1 MTQQLGEPLLP
12 GQGRGPTRDLEAAR
26 GAFATG
32 DINASRAAHAAPVV
46 VDPRASE
53 AHQEG
58 GGRVK
63 SIVFGGLDGI
73 LTSFAIVSGAVGAH
87 VPAVAILAMGVSNVL
102 ADALSMG
109 AGEWLSSRAYNSYVQ
124 KELERETWELDNYP
138 EGEVLEMIEL
148 FTQRGM
154 SREDA
159 EVVITRMAK
168 YKDFF
173 VNLMMTEELSLPLP
187 MADASAEAFKD
198 GFLMFLSFAIFG
210 MLPVLGF
217 VALPAVAPDTTESV
231 QLAFASGCTGLTLLG
246 LGGFK
251 AHFHDK
257 NYLRGGLE
265 TLLLGS
271 ACALVA
277 FTVGRAVANI
287 AGASELFAVP
297 DQELFTTFAR
307 H

>member
-63 SIVFGGLDGI
+63 SIVFGGCAARCFHPPCCRLSDHFERAPHPLVTVIRLDGI

-109 AGEWLSSRAYNSYVQ
+109 APSHSRATH
-124 KELERETWELDNYP
+124 L
-138 EGEVLEMIEL
+138 
-148 FTQRGM
+148 
-154 SREDA
+154 
-159 EVVITRMAK
+159 
-168 YKDFF
+168 
-173 VNLMMTEELSLPLP
+173 NLPRA
-187 MADASAEAFKD
+187 ADGRRQSGPSPRSGAA
-198 GFLMFLSFAIFG
+198 
-210 MLPVLGF
+210 
-217 VALPAVAPDTTESV
+217 PA
-231 QLAFASGCTGLTLLG
+231 
-246 LGGFK
+246 
-251 AHFHDK
+251 
-257 NYLRGGLE
+257 
-265 TLLLGS
+265 
-271 ACALVA
+271 
-277 FTVGRAVANI
+277 
-287 AGASELFAVP
+287 
-297 DQELFTTFAR
+297 
-307 H
+307 

>member
-87 VPAVAILAMGVSNVL
+87 VPAVAILAMGVSNTAERSL
-102 ADALSMG
+102 ASQRRGPRLARASPAG

-138 EGEVLEMIEL
+138 EGEADRLRSVRE
-148 FTQRGM
+148 RG
-154 SREDA
+154 
-159 EVVITRMAK
+159 
-168 YKDFF
+168 
-173 VNLMMTEELSLPLP
+173 TE
-187 MADASAEAFKD
+187 
-198 GFLMFLSFAIFG
+198 
-210 MLPVLGF
+210 
-217 VALPAVAPDTTESV
+217 
-231 QLAFASGCTGLTLLG
+231 
-246 LGGFK
+246 
-251 AHFHDK
+251 
-257 NYLRGGLE
+257 
-265 TLLLGS
+265 
-271 ACALVA
+271 
-277 FTVGRAVANI
+277 
-287 AGASELFAVP
+287 
-297 DQELFTTFAR
+297 
-307 H
+307 